1 MRTPVLQAAVAEALH
16 RLAPTRAAWKMR
28 QSSRA
33 AEAAVGAVQHL
44 DETRQRRSHAAPS
57 VDAVASSKGTVTRNV
72 SVSNSLSGGDR
83 ELDEV
88 PAVGDPAHV
97 AEIGKGLR
105 VSTDERRRCM
115 SLQ

>member
-1 MRTPVLQAAVAEALH
+1 M
-16 RLAPTRAAWKMR
+16 
-28 QSSRA
+28 
-33 AEAAVGAVQHL
+33 GAVS
-44 DETRQRRSHAAPS
+44 RFS
-57 VDAVASSKGTVTRNV
+57 VDADFDQAVRAVASAVAQLYLQSRLFPWCL

-105 VSTDERRRCM
+105 VSTDERRRCV